1 MLSYTVDESTGVI
14 DLIVDGA
21 ITQADYEALIP
32 VLEAQIARHGK
43 LRVVETVRKL
53 GPIDW
58 SLWWRDVQWVAD
70 HRDKVARAAVITDHG
85 WIGPITRAAAALFSG
100 RCACFRKARAIPPV
114 PGFARAERRVKTA
127 W

>member
-1 MLSYTVDESTGVI
+1 MLSYTVDEDTGVI

-21 ITQADYEALIP
+21 ITRADYEALIP
-32 VLEAQIARHGK
+32 VLNAQIARHGK

-58 SLWWRDVQWVAD
+58 SLWWQDVKWVAD
-70 HRDKVARAAVITDHG
+70 HRDKVARAAVVTDHG

-100 RCACFRKARAIPPV
+100 EMRVFPESQGGAARAWV
-114 PGFARAERRVKTA
+114 REG
-127 W
+127 